1 MSIHFLIVLWAEDE
15 FEAIIQVHL
24 GFFSSMKEVYNDNSY
39 LIWNGEL
46 VGRMSLHSSEIR
58 GLCLMK

>member
-24 GFFSSMKEVYNDNSY
+24 GFFSSMKEVYTLRYYNDNSY

-46 VGRMSLHSSEIR
+46 VSVE
-58 GLCLMK
+58 

>member
-46 VGRMSLHSSEIR
+46 VSVE
-58 GLCLMK
+58 

>member
-24 GFFSSMKEVYNDNSY
+24 GFFSSMKEEYTKVGTTTII
-39 LIWNGEL
+39 LILFGMESWCRSNESGD
-46 VGRMSLHSSEIR
+46 S
-58 GLCLMK
+58 

>member
-24 GFFSSMKEVYNDNSY
+24 VFLFFNERGIVNTLGTTTII
-39 LIWNGEL
+39 LILFGMESWYRSNESGD
-46 VGRMSLHSSEIR
+46 S
-58 GLCLMK
+58 